1 MDTAMHQD
9 AVIPPYYDSL
19 VAKLIAHGSD
29 RTEALARMRRALD
42 TLVVEG
48 IKTSAPLHR
57 LIMDHPDFVGGNIS
71 TKWLETYLAEL
82 EKDRNE
88 SH

>member
-57 LIMDHPDFVGGNIS
+57 LIMNHPDFISGAFS
-71 TKWLETYLAEL
+71 TKWLEVYLAEL
-82 EKDRNE
+82 EKERSA